1 MPRVLA
7 CFALLVLACD
17 PGSSTEPKGETRKR
31 ERDDK
36 AEGGQAEGGQA
47 EGGEQAEGGK
57 PAADPHA
64 CRPANLAGAAP
75 LRPFVPPQ
83 GCRLGEGGTL
93 GAPLVIA
100 DAAAYGSSL
109 QCDTAIAA
117 PLALDFA
124 REQLLVVTFSM
135 SPAYAGLEALDDGSA
150 ITFVQ
155 RDRSPCPDDPLPMP
169 MNATVAYVIAKD
181 ATRSYA
187 QSSCTLPAQCK

>member
-7 CFALLVLACD
+7 CLALFVLACD
-17 PGSSTEPKGETRKR
+17 PGSSTEPKGDAGSR
-31 ERDDK
+31 ERANK

-47 EGGEQAEGGK
+47 EGGTPK
-57 PAADPHA
+57 TDPHA
-64 CRPANLAGAAP
+64 CRPEGLASATP

-93 GAPLVIA
+93 AAPLVIA
-100 DAAAYGSSL
+100 DAAAYGSFL

-124 REQLLVVTFSM
+124 REQLLVVSFSM

-150 ITFVQ
+150 VTFVQ

-169 MNATVAYVIAKD
+169 MNTTVAYVIAKD

-187 QSSCTLPAQCK
+187 QGSCTLPAQCK

>member
-1 MPRVLA
+1 MLA

-17 PGSSTEPKGETRKR
+17 PGSSTEPKGETGKR

-47 EGGEQAEGGK
+47 EGGTPK
-57 PAADPHA
+57 TDPHA

-75 LRPFVPPQ
+75 LRAFVPPQ

-135 SPAYAGLEALDDGSA
+135 SPAYAGLEALDDGSTV
-150 ITFVQ
+150 TFVQ

-187 QSSCTLPAQCK
+187 QSSCPLPAQCK

>member
-17 PGSSTEPKGETRKR
+17 PGSSTEPKGETGKR

-36 AEGGQAEGGQA
+36 SEGAERA
-47 EGGEQAEGGK
+47 EGGEQAEGGT
-57 PAADPHA
+57 PNTDPHA

-75 LRPFVPPQ
+75 LRAFVPPQ

-93 GAPLVIA
+93 GAPLVVA

-135 SPAYAGLEALDDGSA
+135 SPAYAGLEALDDGTT

-155 RDRSPCPDDPLPMP
+155 RDRSPCPNDPLPMP
-169 MNATVAYVIAKD
+169 MNATAAFVIAKD
-181 ATRSYA
+181 ATRSYT
-187 QSSCTLPAQCK
+187 QGSCSLAAQCK